1 MARNAASAACVAS
14 VACTGASAAGAA
26 SGSAAVMARASASAP
41 WSRMR
46 FKAVSPVEN
55 RHPSGALCA
64 ADVAKVRG
72 FPASTRSQREE
83 VARAA
88 KIQALTRRFAPPSP
102 AERER
107 GCSGLASVA
116 GAAAVPAAVADIQLL
131 AVGGGEGGEQFLHDA
146 HPVLLVG
153 EHKVAQLHRPPP

>member
-1 MARNAASAACVAS
+1 
-14 VACTGASAAGAA
+14 
-26 SGSAAVMARASASAP
+26 
-41 WSRMR
+41 MR
-46 FKAVSPVEN
+46 FKGFSPVEN

-72 FPASTRSQREE
+72 FPAATRSQRAE

-102 AERER
+102 AVRER

-116 GAAAVPAAVADIQLL
+116 GAVAVPAAVADIQVQ
-131 AVGGGEGGEQFLHDA
+131 AVGGGEGGGQVLHDA
-146 HPVLLVG
+146 HRALLVRDTDIAPRYLRS
-153 EHKVAQLHRPPP
+153 EARPWWKEGVRTVWI